1 MPTCRA
7 RACGSLRVVKTSGE
21 VIEFSRHA
29 PARIVGNQ
37 VVGRTRVE
45 REREVE
51 IEGPFR
57 LIERRVDGTPEKVAD
72 AKGRVWSVRK
82 VLKEEPNRMTIL
94 AAGLVTDSV
103 AIPLSEVRQIK
114 IRRPNA
120 ALSIL
125 AVLVV
130 AGAANFAVVICYISR
145 WKIDEAR
152 PRIRSSAASGDPDRV
167 FGEDLIEGSHE
178 NVRVGL
184 REAQGGRIL
193 MTLWSGP
200 SVPVRTPSSRR
211 RSTT

>member
-1 MPTCRA
+1 MSNKAIALATIVLFSLLSTGCMTWGNKEIRTSADVPRPSV
-7 RACGSLRVVKTSGE
+7 RVLRVVKTSGE

-103 AIPLSEVRQIK
+103 AIPLSEVWQIK

-130 AGAANFAVVICYISR
+130 AGAASFAVMIYNVSR
-145 WKIDEAR
+145 
-152 PRIRSSAASGDPDRV
+152 
-167 FGEDLIEGSHE
+167 L
-178 NVRVGL
+178 
-184 REAQGGRIL
+184 
-193 MTLWSGP
+193 
-200 SVPVRTPSSRR
+200 
-211 RSTT
+211 